1 MGAERNSLI
10 KGLRWPA
17 RIPSQRWDF
26 TDHGSPITMV
36 IKGAGH

>member
-26 TDHGSPITMV
+26 TDHYGYQRLWSLI
-36 IKGAGH
+36 